1 MIRVE
6 GLTKLYGDTEAVRDL
21 VFDVAPGEIV
31 GLVGPNGA
39 GKTTTL
45 RCMAGILPPTA
56 GRVVI
61 DGRDLD
67 ADGVEARRRL
77 AYVPDEPE
85 LFENLTA
92 DEHLR
97 FIAAMYRVEDAP
109 ARIDRLLAE
118 FELEEKRREPVSDL
132 SRGMKQK
139 LAVCCAYLYEPRAIL
154 FDEPLTGLD
163 PRAIRRAIDSI
174 RERARAGAAIVLS
187 SHLLTLV
194 EDLCDRILIVHRG
207 RRVEFGT
214 LDQIRAQAKDL
225 AHDATLEQIFLRATD
240 E

>member
-214 LDQIRAQAKDL
+214 LDQISAQAKDL

>member
-174 RERARAGAAIVLS
+174 RERARAGAAVVLS